1 MADEDDEDKQKD
13 EDAKEAND
21 EDVDAKQ
28 TQLQKR
34 VEKTI
39 RLSNNGPF
47 DKAVAAA
54 KEEDLKDLGVNSRS
68 RKSEFKGITCRLHAD
83 FNASKLS
90 HIANSQ
96 VIFTIFFVLSPGC
109 PPPVPARGPP
119 ARRPDALLRVRGPR
133 PARPKLRQR
142 DERGGEAAYTGEAQE
157 AAGGTN

>member
-21 EDVDAKQ
+21 EDVDTKK
-28 TQLQKR
+28 TQPQKR

-47 DKAVAAA
+47 ATAVAAA
-54 KEEDLKDLGVNSRS
+54 KEEELKGLGVNSRS
-68 RKSEFKGITCRLHAD
+68 RKSEFKGSSCRLHAD

-96 VIFTIFFVLSPGC
+96 VIFTILCFLSPGC

-119 ARRPDALLRVRGPR
+119 PGRPDALLRVRGPR